1 MRSRITSDDIEDAD
15 AKDLYIV
22 LEDCYR
28 NGAMSHESIL
38 ANCRDEQMR
47 GIITETIVGGEFAEN
62 ARKVLEDAIVRIKR
76 NALEKKRIRVL
87 AGMSAISTGS
97 VDDMLAISEMMAEK
111 KSIDEELAKLKD
123 TNE

>member
-1 MRSRITSDDIEDAD
+1 
-15 AKDLYIV
+15 
-22 LEDCYR
+22 
-28 NGAMSHESIL
+28 
-38 ANCRDEQMR
+38 
-47 GIITETIVGGEFAEN
+47 
-62 ARKVLEDAIVRIKR
+62 VLEDAIVRIKR